1 MANDIDPL
9 RISTGSEH
17 LSPQRRGESVEWV
30 IASVR
35 EAILEGRYVASQRLI
50 ARELTEDF
58 GVSRSTVREAFRR
71 LAAEGMLELVPN
83 RGAAVRHLSR
93 REVRDLFQVRE
104 NLEGL
109 AARLAAEQID
119 AGQHRRTFSTVWNEV
134 RPTGR
139 ELAWSTFMR
148 HNRLYHQTIVAISG
162 NDLLSQLID
171 NLQLPVMMFQIGRA
185 MAAENAAVSHQD
197 HVLVAK
203 AILAGD
209 ADAAERAMRTH
220 LRRSFDWV
228 SRLPDRAFKRD
239 PVSRPKA
246 KPESAMQGVA

>member
-1 MANDIDPL
+1 MPGD
-9 RISTGSEH
+9 
-17 LSPQRRGESVEWV
+17 QRRGESVEWV
-30 IASVR
+30 IASLR
-35 EAILEGRYVASQRLI
+35 QGILEGRYVAGQRLI
-50 ARELTEDF
+50 AREVTEDL
-58 GVSRSTVREAFRR
+58 GISRSTVREAFRR
-71 LAAEGMLELVPN
+71 LAADGMLELVPN

-109 AARLAAEQID
+109 AAGLAAAQI
-119 AGQHRRTFSTVWNEV
+119 GQGDNRRTFRAVWDEV

-139 ELAWSTFMR
+139 ELAWNSFIR

-162 NDLLSQLID
+162 NDLLFRLID

-185 MAAENAAVSHQD
+185 MAPENAAVSHHD
-197 HVLVAK
+197 HVLVAE

-209 ADAAERAMRTH
+209 AKTAERAMRTH

-228 SRLPDRAFKRD
+228 SRLPDRAFRRD
-239 PVSRPKA
+239 PTAGGEGLRFR
-246 KPESAMQGVA
+246 PES